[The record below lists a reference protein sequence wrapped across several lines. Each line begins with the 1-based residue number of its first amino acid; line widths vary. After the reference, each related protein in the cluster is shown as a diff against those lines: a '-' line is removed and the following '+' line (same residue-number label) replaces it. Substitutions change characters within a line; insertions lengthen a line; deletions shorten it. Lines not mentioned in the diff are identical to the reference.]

1 MQKVVRIVFLILVV
15 SFIVSCGN
23 SNNPKD
29 VAMKF
34 TKYIVNEEYEKA
46 AELGTSDTKQMIN
59 FMAMMAGD
67 GEKSSG
73 KSPKIKHVSTKIDG
87 DNAVVVLSSAGEEQE
102 ISLVKIDGKW
112 LVQMEKDN
120 TDMDKDSSFDFDAME
135 PW

>member
-1 MQKVVRIVFLILVV
+1 MQKVVRIVFLILV
-15 SFIVSCGN
+15 
-23 SNNPKD
+23 